1 MGLSQHDLFNVAFDL
16 LQNIWGILAIE
27 MFMNIVSTHH
37 FLVSPLFCH
46 FLNISFRELPQVQAT
61 IFMQHIETI
70 SAGVGQATER
80 MTWKAVH
87 FARVGSYPALDTS
100 TYFSLPGK
108 F

>member
-70 SAGVGQATER
+70 SAGVAQATER

-87 FARVGSYPALDTS
+87 FARVGSNPAVDTS
-100 TYFSLPGK
+100 TNFSLPGK